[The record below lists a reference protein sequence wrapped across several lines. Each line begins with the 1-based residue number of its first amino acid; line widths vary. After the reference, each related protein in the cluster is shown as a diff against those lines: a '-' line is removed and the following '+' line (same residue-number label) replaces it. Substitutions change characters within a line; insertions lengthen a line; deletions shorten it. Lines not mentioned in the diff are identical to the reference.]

1 MQTEGRNAIHRQWL
15 FLNKLPLGALIFSY
29 FVNRYIPYTGS
40 ISARVLELK
49 PGYARVL
56 LRDRRKVR
64 NHLHSIHAIALANLA
79 EYTGNLALVCGL
91 PEDARF
97 IVKNIA
103 VDYQKK
109 ARGTLVGEC
118 QTEIVATAET
128 RDISVRVDIRDQDGD
143 TVATGLLLTRIG
155 PKK

>member
-1 MQTEGRNAIHRQWL
+1 
-15 FLNKLPLGALIFSY
+15 
-29 FVNRYIPYTGS
+29 
-40 ISARVLELK
+40 
-49 PGYARVL
+49 
-56 LRDRRKVR
+56 
-64 NHLHSIHAIALANLA
+64 
-79 EYTGNLALVCGL
+79 
-91 PEDARF
+91 EDARF

>member
-1 MQTEGRNAIHRQWL
+1 MSIEGRNNIHRQWL
-15 FLNKLPLGALIFSY
+15 LLNKLPLGSWIFSF

-40 ISARVLELK
+40 MSARVLELN

-64 NHLHSIHAIALANLA
+64 NHLRSIHAIALANLA
-79 EYTGNLALVCGL
+79 EFTGNLALVCGL

-97 IVKNIA
+97 IVKNIS

-109 ARGTLVGEC
+109 ARGTLIGEC
-118 QTEIVATAET
+118 QTEIVTITET
-128 RDISVRVDIRDQDGD
+128 RDITVRVDIRDRDGD
-143 TVATGLLLTRIG
+143 TVAVGTLLTRIG

>member
-15 FLNKLPLGALIFSY
+15 FLNKLPLGSWIFSY

-64 NHLHSIHAIALANLA
+64 NHLRSIHAIALANLA

-109 ARGTLVGEC
+109 A
-118 QTEIVATAET
+118 
-128 RDISVRVDIRDQDGD
+128 
-143 TVATGLLLTRIG
+143 
-155 PKK
+155 